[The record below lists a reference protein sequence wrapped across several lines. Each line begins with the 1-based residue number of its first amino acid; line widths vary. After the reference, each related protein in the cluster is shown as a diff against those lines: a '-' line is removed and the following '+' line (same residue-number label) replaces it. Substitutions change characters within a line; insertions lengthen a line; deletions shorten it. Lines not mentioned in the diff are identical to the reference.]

1 MQHRFTN
8 SKKAFERLLGLCFLV
23 CSAILLSQCKGDKKQ
38 GQTVWPGSGSDTMYL
53 NTLVLD
59 SNAMNYWVSQG
70 WTSGP
75 KKITVLLLQF
85 FSSKAGR
92 LNDSMRLIGYPA
104 KNMSSIGV
112 RPPVYLSIDTSTVR
126 VPVVNTII
134 MANNIGDVAAWDLF
148 NPNGTRKYDLV
159 RLKPALNA
167 GNYVYYQVE
176 LVKYGMAKVDGS
188 GTNPCP
194 PCQYCNPPNC
204 PEEESL

>member
-1 MQHRFTN
+1 MNFWI
-8 SKKAFERLLGLCFLV
+8 SKG
-23 CSAILLSQCKGDKKQ
+23 
-38 GQTVWPGSGSDTMYL
+38 W
-53 NTLVLD
+53 NT
-59 SNAMNYWVSQG
+59 
-70 WTSGP
+70 GP
-75 KKITVLLLQF
+75 KKNTVLLLQF
-85 FSSKAGR
+85 YSSKAGR

-104 KNMSSIGV
+104 KNMASIGV
-112 RPPVYLSIDTSTVR
+112 RPAVYLSIDTSTVR
-126 VPVVNTII
+126 VPVTNTII
-134 MANNIGDVAAWDLF
+134 LANNIGDIAAWDLF

-204 PEEESL
+204 PDEESL